1 MTDDKYSLKNTAIN
15 EDWLK
20 FREVGLSSAVSSL
33 VTGEGTEDLAPGFS
47 QVLATL
53 SLKISLLTTALESLN
68 LTFSSP
74 RSLMPATGSAPRT
87 ALASG
92 QNSVSDA
99 GGAIERPSLLKSVG
113 VKSAVEADRSPERR
127 RETVMESNQGVAS
140 VPLMAA
146 AISASAYRTPAMME
160 AEKQADWRIPLR
172 LDSHEVIDQPQII
185 NRPGKIPGEQQ
196 SNLDSVRD
204 NHLPVATGNTPP
216 VAAESTPAS
225 LSPRLSGLKDTAT
238 AVFPYLVALF
248 TPVLDEMKN
257 QMAKRLL
264 GAASARLPK
273 QFGQVFSEDFR
284 EKNRANKAEKAE
296 KADTS
301 EAVSRPGPRDGP
313 TVRVSPRG
321 SRGAS
326 RLMAMGASMRSLTR
340 RAPGPLK
347 AVGAAMDVV
356 GGVMTG
362 NRRMLGA
369 GLGAAGGGWAGATA
383 GSAVGATLGSVVPV
397 IGTAIGGVLG
407 GLIGGWLGSESG
419 AALGDK
425 LAAPTADRLASPEQI
440 NKELTSAP
448 TQNQQ
453 INYSPS
459 IQVTCTGGESSEHIR
474 TIVAQQLQTQ
484 FHGEFVPLMT
494 TNALATRRGAALT
507 DGGR

>member
-1 MTDDKYSLKNTAIN
+1 MADDKYSLKNTAISD
-15 EDWLK
+15 DWLK

-33 VTGEGTEDLAPGFS
+33 VTGEGAEDLAPGFS

-74 RSLMPATGSAPRT
+74 RSLMPATGSSPRT

-92 QNSVSDA
+92 QNNVGET
-99 GGAIERPSLLKSVG
+99 GGAIERATLLKSVG
-113 VKSAVEADRSPERR
+113 VKSVGEADRSPERR
-127 RETVMESNQGVAS
+127 RETVMESNQSVAS
-140 VPLMAA
+140 VSLMAA
-146 AISASAYRTPAMME
+146 AISASAFRTPAMME
-160 AEKQADWRIPLR
+160 AEKQVDWRIPLK
-172 LDSHEVIDQPQII
+172 LDSLEVIDQPQII
-185 NRPGKIPGEQQ
+185 NRPGKISGEPQ
-196 SNLDSVRD
+196 SNIDSVRD

-225 LSPRLSGLKDTAT
+225 LSPRLSGLKDAFTT
-238 AVFPYLVALF
+238 VMPYLAALF
-248 TPVLDEMKN
+248 TPVYEEMKN
-257 QMAKRLL
+257 QMAKRFL

-284 EKNRANKAEKAE
+284 DKEQANKP
-296 KADTS
+296 DIRT
-301 EAVSRPGPRDGP
+301 GP
-313 TVRVSPRG
+313 TVGVSPRG

-419 AALGDK
+419 ATLGEK
-425 LAAPTADRLASPEQI
+425 LAAPTADRLASPEQV